1 MQDYAAIFVW
11 FSIGVYYKDILKK
24 RTMHVRDWGLA
35 YSQLAIFSEDR
46 FAAGVGSLLRTQLA
60 EFLSMFVLHF

>member
-1 MQDYAAIFVW
+1 
-11 FSIGVYYKDILKK
+11 
-24 RTMHVRDWGLA
+24 MHVRDWGLA

-60 EFLSMFVLHF
+60 EFLSMFGLHF